1 MRIIII
7 VIILVFL
14 CTTTVSAL
22 EFTVPPAPE
31 SADKY
36 LPADS
41 GTFGNDLWYILKS
54 AVYSLRPNIKA
65 AANTGFSL
73 IAIVVMMSILQSFSG
88 PSKKITELVG
98 TIAIGVLLFKPSTNL
113 IQLGIKS
120 IQELTEYG
128 KLLLP
133 VLTAASAAEGG
144 FSSSA
149 ALYAGTVF
157 FNTLLSTG
165 LSVFVTPL
173 LYIYMVLSV
182 AGAAIG
188 EELLTKFQKFA
199 KWLMTWTIKIILYTF
214 TGYMG
219 VTRVISGKVDTAA
232 IKATKIAISGMV
244 PVVGGIISD
253 ASESILVSAGI
264 AKNTVGISGFLILAS
279 IWIGPFLEIGI
290 QYLLI
295 KITACACSI
304 FGTKQ
309 ITTLINDFSATL
321 GILLAMTSAVCLLLM
336 ISTVC
341 FLKGIS

>member
-1 MRIIII
+1 MI
-7 VIILVFL
+7 VIIFVFL
-14 CTTTVSAL
+14 CATAVSAV
-22 EFTVPPAPE
+22 EITAPPTPD
-31 SADKY
+31 SANKY

-41 GTFGNDLWYILKS
+41 GTFGEDLWYILKT
-54 AVYSLRPNIKA
+54 AVYSLCPNIKTA
-65 AANTGFSL
+65 VSTGFSL
-73 IAIVVMMSILQSFSG
+73 IAIVIMMSILQSFSG
-88 PSKKITELVG
+88 LSKKITELVG
-98 TIAIGVLLFKPSTNL
+98 TIAIGVLLFKPSSNL
-113 IQLGIKS
+113 IQIGIKS

-133 VLTAASAAEGG
+133 VLTAAAAAEGG
-144 FSSSA
+144 FNSSA
-149 ALYAGTVF
+149 ALYTGTVF

-165 LSVFVTPL
+165 LSEFVTPL
-173 LYIYMVLSV
+173 LYIYMVLCI

-188 EELLTKFQKFA
+188 EELLTKFQKFT
-199 KWLMTWTIKIILYTF
+199 KWLMIWTMKIILYTF

-219 VTRVISGKVDTAA
+219 VTRVISGKVDASA

-244 PVVGGIISD
+244 PVVGSIISD

-264 AKNTVGISGFLILAS
+264 AKSTVGISGFLVLAS
-279 IWIGPFLEIGI
+279 IWIGPFLEIGT

-295 KITACACSI
+295 KITASVCSI
-304 FGTKQ
+304 FGTKR
-309 ITTLINDFSATL
+309 ITTLVNDFSATL